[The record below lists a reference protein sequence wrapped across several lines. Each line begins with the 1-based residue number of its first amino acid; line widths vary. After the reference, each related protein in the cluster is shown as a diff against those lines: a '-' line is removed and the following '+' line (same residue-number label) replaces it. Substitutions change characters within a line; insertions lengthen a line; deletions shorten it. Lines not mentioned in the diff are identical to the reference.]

1 MIVTTKQQVSNTN
14 EVLGLSDKNPMC
26 LGTGDFFDSY
36 LLALHFI
43 KKAAHRVIV
52 DLHGTY
58 WAEFLAAEALD
69 ALASVYGRN
78 VASTLW

>member
-1 MIVTTKQQVSNTN
+1 M
-14 EVLGLSDKNPMC
+14 G
-26 LGTGDFFDSY
+26 FFDSY

-43 KKAAHRVIV
+43 KKAAHRVVV
-52 DLHGTY
+52 DFHGANR
-58 WAEFLAAEALD
+58 AELLAAEALD